1 MTMSNKEILSRLRHV
16 QFPDCVRL
24 ALDQLA
30 YVSSHK
36 SSNSSAPALSYQV
49 DAVNDQIVSE
59 FIFFLHVKKV
69 SSRRM
74 R

>member
-1 MTMSNKEILSRLRHV
+1 MTMSNKEILSSLRHV

-36 SSNSSAPALSYQV
+36 SNNSSALSYQV
-49 DAVNDQIVSE
+49 DAVVDQIVSE
-59 FIFFLHVKKV
+59 YIFFLHVKKV
-69 SSRRM
+69 SSCRM
-74 R
+74 C